1 MSLQLVHRQREPGRQ
16 TMFQFQTCC
25 GVYSLRTGSI
35 IIGIVSAVSIY
46 MEQFFVALACAL
58 AGLAGAEALVALA
71 AWRSWAD
78 GQRWAQRARDYDL
91 DDNFVDSFVR
101 DAFSQHRFASHDNV
115 HVFLHMY
122 AAVEAFYFHFS
133 LLLLFG
139 IYKERPSLALLW
151 VRVSLAAAG

>member
-35 IIGIVSAVSIY
+35 IIGIVSA
-46 MEQFFVALACAL
+46 ACAL